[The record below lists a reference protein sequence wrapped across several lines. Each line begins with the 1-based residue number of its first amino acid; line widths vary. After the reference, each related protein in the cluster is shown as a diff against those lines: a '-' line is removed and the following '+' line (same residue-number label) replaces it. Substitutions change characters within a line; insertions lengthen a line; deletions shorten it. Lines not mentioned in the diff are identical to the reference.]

1 MNKKN
6 LSRAVALLIV
16 FTVTLSTS
24 SCLEL
29 KEIRTFAELAG
40 DVGDRFPALVTDL
53 YESCK
58 SEQRY
63 IVAQKH
69 DYRLDRIGDLND
81 DSNPLMQEGL
91 QQCKIYKNEQERLTK
106 ANAILVAYLKSM
118 GDLAADKLT
127 NFDKNIEGFGKAATA
142 GKLLDDSQST
152 AIMGLAKVLS
162 HIAAEGY
169 RRKKLRDVIKE
180 TNSDIQAVTSALS
193 TIVSHNYELQL
204 ENERVAMQAYYA
216 KLTQQ
221 EVRFNQLQA
230 SAAQATLNALQKRG
244 EMSDPSLLE
253 VLRNRSEFPSP
264 AVLDDLKTSYE
275 TKNAAINVK
284 KKGAEAYVKILKN
297 VGEGHQKLYDNAD
310 KLSSREVL
318 STALS
323 YAKTIE
329 ALAGDFQKAF

>member
-1 MNKKN
+1 
-6 LSRAVALLIV
+6 
-16 FTVTLSTS
+16 
-24 SCLEL
+24 
-29 KEIRTFAELAG
+29 
-40 DVGDRFPALVTDL
+40 
-53 YESCK
+53 
-58 SEQRY
+58 
-63 IVAQKH
+63 
-69 DYRLDRIGDLND
+69 
-81 DSNPLMQEGL
+81 MQEGL
-91 QQCKIYKNEQERLTK
+91 QQCKIYKDEQERLTK
-106 ANAILVAYLKSM
+106 ANAILAAYLKSM